1 MSPRIGHIHVTVDDA
16 PWHRADASG
25 EPLNIQSLPSGP
37 HKVLIQLADP
47 THRVID
53 QGIVEFVI
61 PQNSRAHN
69 NTESRMTET
78 HSSALSRRGFC
89 LCCLG
94 SAGLAAT
101 GGWLSPRQAFAEAR
115 GLVSL
120 IKDSAAVSPIVTH
133 KLRNNVSVLEGS
145 GGNVAVLTGPDGK
158 VLIDAGISVS
168 RPQMTKALADLS
180 ADPITHLI
188 NTHWHFDHADGNAW
202 LNSMGAKIIAQENTR
217 KYLSEV
223 QRVEDWDYNFLALPP
238 NGIPSEVFASEHALK
253 LNGATIGL
261 KYYGPAHTDSDISV
275 TFGEADVV
283 HVADTF
289 WNGIYPF
296 IDYSTGGSIDGM
308 IAASDANLAA
318 TTDKTII
325 IPGHG
330 QPVSNK
336 AELKEFRDMLVA
348 IRENVAALKKKGMTR
363 DETVAAKP
371 TAAFDAKFG
380 NFVIDPGFFT
390 RLVYE
395 GV

>member
-1 MSPRIGHIHVTVDDA
+1 MGFS
-16 PWHRADASG
+16 
-25 EPLNIQSLPSGP
+25 
-37 HKVLIQLADP
+37 
-47 THRVID
+47 
-53 QGIVEFVI
+53 
-61 PQNSRAHN
+61 SRDL
-69 NTESRMTET
+69 S
-78 HSSALSRRGFC
+78 SRRHFC
-89 LCCLG
+89 LCCAGAAAYAG
-94 SAGLAAT
+94 SAG
-101 GGWLSPRQAFAEAR
+101 WLTPRRAFAEAR

-120 IKDSAAVSPIVTH
+120 IKDNAAASPIVTH
-133 KLRNNVSVLEGS
+133 KLRNNISVLEGS
-145 GGNVAVLTGPDGK
+145 GGNVAVLTGADGK

-168 RPQMTKALADLS
+168 RPQLSKALADLGGE
-180 ADPITHLI
+180 PVTHLV

-202 LNSMGAKIIAQENTR
+202 LHSVGAKIIAHENTR
-217 KYLSEV
+217 KHLSEV
-223 QRVEDWDYNFLALPP
+223 QRVEDWDYNFLPLAPG
-238 NGIPSEVFASEHALK
+238 GIPAEVFATERSLN
-253 LNGATIGL
+253 LNGCSIGL

-275 TFGEADVV
+275 TFGEADIV

-330 QPVSNK
+330 QPVSNR

-348 IRENVAALKKKGMTR
+348 VRENVAALKRQGRSR
-363 DETVAAKP
+363 DETVAARP